1 MLRRCAILLAVIAAS
16 ACGVPSTFQSA
27 TATGTASAAISVQN
41 SESAP
46 AIPDL
51 TTLTRLANLV
61 VVGRLASP
69 GVTRQVAQP
78 IMTPIGPAIGPTRSG
93 QPQSG
98 GGGIN
103 IPVTSYSV
111 DVERVVRGTP
121 PPGAQ
126 LVLVQSGNPIAG
138 APPSAD
144 DPPLT
149 AGERDVL
156 FLQRADDG
164 TYFLVGGPQGRLTI
178 DAQGNVHT
186 VGAGSPATRG
196 RDGQALD
203 AFLNDVLTVK

>member
-1 MLRRCAILLAVIAAS
+1 MLQRCVLLLAVIAAS
-16 ACGVPSTFQSA
+16 ACGVPTTFQAA
-27 TATGTASAAISVQN
+27 TATGTASAANSVQH

-51 TTLTRLANLV
+51 TALTRLANLV
-61 VVGRLASP
+61 VVGRIASP
-69 GVTRQVAQP
+69 GTTRQV
-78 IMTPIGPAIGPTRSG
+78 S
-93 QPQSG
+93 SG
-98 GGGIN
+98 GSGISF
-103 IPVTSYSV
+103 PVTTYSV
-111 DVERVVRGTP
+111 DVERVVRGAP
-121 PPGAQ
+121 PPGTQ
-126 LVLVQSGNPIAG
+126 IVLAQSGNPIAG

-196 RDGQALD
+196 RDGQMLD